1 MFLCDCMCLMHLC
14 SCLHLISISLS
25 SVYFH
30 EWMRD
35 AERHRAQRHIRGDS
49 SPAPFHSPAPL
60 FLLSLS
66 SSFPPLCCS
75 AEPALLPYLLPP
87 LLPKPG
93 CTLRPL
99 CLSVFSLSLS
109 FFRWCQQS
117 WAHSASCLLHTHL
130 IYKTTKKAKNEWKE
144 ESQNKTGT
152 AVAMLFLA
160 PPHPPVLASRKTHFQ
175 KFLPPDTPPFLIT
188 MQRYSLPA
196 EMNLC
201 FNVYQL
207 NVVI

>member
-75 AEPALLPYLLPP
+75 AEPALLPYLPPP

-117 WAHSASCLLHTHL
+117 WPHSAGLTVLHASFTHTSFTKPQKRQRTNGKKNH
-130 IYKTTKKAKNEWKE
+130 KTRRG
-144 ESQNKTGT
+144 Q
-152 AVAMLFLA
+152 
-160 PPHPPVLASRKTHFQ
+160 Q
-175 KFLPPDTPPFLIT
+175 
-188 MQRYSLPA
+188 
-196 EMNLC
+196 
-201 FNVYQL
+201 
-207 NVVI
+207 

>member
-75 AEPALLPYLLPP
+75 AEPALLPYLPPP

-99 CLSVFSLSLS
+99 CLSVFSLSL
-109 FFRWCQQS
+109 FFSLMSTELGSQCFMPPS
-117 WAHSASCLLHTHL
+117 HTPHL
-130 IYKTTKKAKNEWKE
+130 QNHKKGKERMERRITKQDGDSSSNALPRSSSSSRLGIKKNTFSKVSPPRHTPISHNDAK
-144 ESQNKTGT
+144 
-152 AVAMLFLA
+152 
-160 PPHPPVLASRKTHFQ
+160 
-175 KFLPPDTPPFLIT
+175 I
-188 MQRYSLPA
+188 
-196 EMNLC
+196 
-201 FNVYQL
+201 
-207 NVVI
+207 